1 MLSVRSKLTIA
12 FSIFFIALFAQ
23 FALVYYFSNESAALI
38 TQTIKAHEQGNTLT
52 RLAIE
57 GQKLRRYEK
66 EFFIYAD
73 NPDRRAKYSGEWN
86 NSYGKLKDG
95 LALLNAPRSIWSQ
108 ADKERAQ
115 AWNESLNAYASG
127 FNKVDVAVNNGFING
142 TLAANKAIQDAK
154 NKFRVFLKG
163 TATEIDN
170 KVNQARDFSSQVE
183 ANLAIIQ
190 KYLMALSAAA
200 LAVGGVLLLTIPRAI
215 AGPISELTESV
226 IDISKGN
233 IGRPVTV
240 RGGPEVT
247 GLAESVERLRIALKG
262 LMLRMSKLQ
271 EERNQRTAN
280 TPSNKPK
287 EVA

>member
-12 FSIFFIALFAQ
+12 FSIFFIVLIAQ
-23 FALVYYFSNESAALI
+23 LALVYYFSNTSASLVTRAI
-38 TQTIKAHEQGNTLT
+38 QAHEHSNALT

-73 NPDRRAKYSGEWN
+73 NPERRAKYSSEWN
-86 NSYGKLKDG
+86 DSYGKLKEE
-95 LALLNAPRSIWSQ
+95 LALLNAPGSTWSES
-108 ADKERAQ
+108 DKKKSQ
-115 AWNESLNAYASG
+115 TWNESLNAYASG
-127 FNKVDVAVNNGFING
+127 FNTVDAAVNNGFITG
-142 TLAANKAIQDAK
+142 TIAANKAIQDAK
-154 NKFRVFLKG
+154 NQFRVFLKG
-163 TATEIDN
+163 TAKEIEN
-170 KVNQARDFSSQVE
+170 KIKEARDLSSQVE
-183 ANLAIIQ
+183 ENLAQIQ
-190 KYLMALSAAA
+190 KLLIALSMVA
-200 LAVGGVLLLTIPRAI
+200 LVIGGVLLFTIPRAI

-233 IGRPVTV
+233 ISRPIVV
-240 RGGPEVT
+240 RGGPEVK

-271 EERNQRTAN
+271 QERNQRQGK
-280 TPSNKPK
+280 TPSGQPK

>member
-12 FSIFFIALFAQ
+12 FSIFFAVLIAQL
-23 FALVYYFSNESAALI
+23 ALVYYFSNTSAALI
-38 TQTIKAHEQGNTLT
+38 AQAIKTHEQSNDLT

-73 NPDRRAKYSGEWN
+73 NPERRAKYSGEWN
-86 NSYGKLKDG
+86 DSYGKLKEG
-95 LALLNAPRSIWSQ
+95 LALLNSSKGGWSA
-108 ADKERAQ
+108 ADKEKAQ
-115 AWNESLNAYASG
+115 EWNESLNAYATG
-127 FNKVDVAVNNGFING
+127 FNKVDVAVNNGFITG
-142 TLAANKAIQDAK
+142 TINANKAIKDAK
-154 NKFRVFLKG
+154 NAFRVFLKG
-163 TATEIDN
+163 TAVEIDN
-170 KVNQARDFSSQVE
+170 KVKEASELSSQVDKNF
-183 ANLAIIQ
+183 ANIQ
-190 KYLMALSAAA
+190 KFLLGLSLVALV
-200 LAVGGVLLLTIPRAI
+200 VGGALLLTIPRAI

-240 RGGPEVT
+240 RGGPEVK

-262 LMLRMSKLQ
+262 LMLRMNKLQ
-271 EERNQRTAN
+271 QDRKQEQSVAPAT
-280 TPSNKPK
+280 KPK